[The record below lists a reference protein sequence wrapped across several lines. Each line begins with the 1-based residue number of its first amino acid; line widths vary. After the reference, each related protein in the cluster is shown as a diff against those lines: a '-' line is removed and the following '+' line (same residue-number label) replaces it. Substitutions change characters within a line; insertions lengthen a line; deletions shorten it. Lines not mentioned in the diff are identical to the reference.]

1 MEVSKFQFKGYKI
14 LRSFIEMTEN
24 VNEEGISLSFDAA
37 GILKSQQNVFILN
50 LKLKI
55 KSRDGNLK
63 IEIDAKGTFEFEPV
77 EDVNNIGQFFYMNS
91 TAILF
96 PYLRAYIAT
105 LTNLSSVKTINL
117 PTMNLT
123 NLAKELKQ
131 NTVIE

>member
-77 EDVNNIGQFFYMNS
+77 EEV
-91 TAILF
+91 
-96 PYLRAYIAT
+96 
-105 LTNLSSVKTINL
+105 
-117 PTMNLT
+117 
-123 NLAKELKQ
+123 
-131 NTVIE
+131 

>member
-1 MEVSKFQFKGYKI
+1 
-14 LRSFIEMTEN
+14 MTEN